1 MNKLLQYMMDARN
14 LDHRI
19 LPGLQKM
26 QKGGKFKMPVATLTT
41 NPEQSSN
48 LSISTN
54 VKSGT
59 YRPTSKVITQAEI
72 KKQEETARLKEEQ
85 DRKEALAAA
94 VKRGRENQSYFSQDN
109 RTAGEIENDRLR
121 AIDAQMEQA
130 RSNSPFAQT
139 LGSFTSSGY
148 NPAAGRIAAENI
160 GNMTPMMGATRL
172 ASTIKDPKNNP
183 YGIGRDKGWFDNT
196 LGTLGLVGDALDV
209 GVVTAPILKQSG
221 RAIGKAYNKVATGES
236 ALPVAWKSPA
246 VGLSQEASDA
256 MFKGIANT
264 TKLTDADR
272 ALLLEYQYD
281 SKPFTGRWG
290 TVDQSKKD
298 ALNNLIKN
306 NNLNFTNDAILTRK
320 FNPTNKSL
328 GAEFVDGTLNLGDR
342 PSSFS
347 AGVGMPGYG
356 SGAVDRIVVPNR
368 YSKQMGNSLL
378 ANEYNKVSDGTFD
391 LLSGDVK
398 NFAAAR
404 GIALDDLLNAE
415 REVIGTGLNFKR
427 IGKVKNDI
435 GGYDHVV
442 RPKFQGGGGFNARPT
457 LKQIMQMPDKRYTPA
472 PGVMN
477 TKAGLAAAS
486 MMSGPFSF
494 IPGTASAVYDLGT
507 SARYAMDG
515 QWDNAKED
523 LISAG
528 LNAIPTAGVYAALAG
543 MGKLQKA
550 ARARAA
556 IRSAKGAMNAK
567 DIAGSSTIRNNIT
580 GLVQEFD
587 KTGKE
592 ISSMRPRSAAEVKAY
607 NQNLKSQYRTGAT
620 PEGPAELMPFRS
632 PDFAGGGMIVDPRG
646 QWAHPGK
653 VTRIPGSDIT
663 MKGVPYPVLGIGNNG
678 KKEVM
683 YPGKDY
689 NFGGASYVDEYPIMQ
704 DGGKYFFMN
713 IYDDFNKRLK
723 NTDYVKDEYNKGM
736 DFHTKWLNS
745 PMYNN
750 MINASAGSDAKNI
763 TDQRKKRLSAVT
775 MKFVD
780 DPYNKAGAS
789 ADKLGNIEVYPEG
802 IGAKGIGVHE
812 MSHVTDTGPG
822 QNLIPSKD
830 RIDISRYSV
839 ASENLPKYEA
849 NNEYFNYV
857 TRPSE
862 TRARL
867 NEIRQGASENKLYD
881 PFTQKVNPAIYNKL
895 KNFKFNSTPG
905 SDPLQQLKSAYS
917 DEQILQMLNSVS
929 KVNTNN
935 SSDMQNMMKNGGY
948 VVTRSNDR
956 KGKTHKVTGPDG
968 TVKYFGDSKLG
979 QHPKD
984 PERKKAFY
992 ARHKKNL
999 DNNPY
1004 FRAFARK
1011 TWEEGGQ
1018 TDDDR
1023 EMLSGVADIL
1033 RRINDTRNRK
1043 EVADYMMDN
1052 FREEDVSF
1060 EPNAFLKSANV
1071 FAKGGEMIRRADGS
1085 YSRRGL
1091 WDNIR
1096 ANKGSGKKPTK
1107 QMLEQERKIRSKQE
1121 GGEEVQMPQ
1130 SLEELMNPTRRGM
1143 ANLGFGFNNEKFGTN
1158 YNYSGSDNFRN
1169 GTHSLNVGLP
1179 AFLKTGNLDI
1189 SGTYSPGRAYSANIM
1204 GTAPANFIKKGTMM
1218 NFSGGFEK
1226 DINPMMKNVAPSY
1239 NVAAGFRIPTKVGNF
1254 TVNASYRK

>member
-1 MNKLLQYMMDARN
+1 MKYVD
-14 LDHRI
+14 
-19 LPGLQKM
+19 
-26 QKGGKFKMPVATLTT
+26 T
-41 NPEQSSN
+41 
-48 LSISTN
+48 
-54 VKSGT
+54 
-59 YRPTSKVITQAEI
+59 
-72 KKQEETARLKEEQ
+72 
-85 DRKEALAAA
+85 
-94 VKRGRENQSYFSQDN
+94 
-109 RTAGEIENDRLR
+109 
-121 AIDAQMEQA
+121 
-130 RSNSPFAQT
+130 
-139 LGSFTSSGY
+139 
-148 NPAAGRIAAENI
+148 
-160 GNMTPMMGATRL
+160 
-172 ASTIKDPKNNP
+172 P
-183 YGIGRDKGWFDNT
+183 YG
-196 LGTLGLVGDALDV
+196 
-209 GVVTAPILKQSG
+209 
-221 RAIGKAYNKVATGES
+221 
-236 ALPVAWKSPA
+236 
-246 VGLSQEASDA
+246 
-256 MFKGIANT
+256 
-264 TKLTDADR
+264 
-272 ALLLEYQYD
+272 
-281 SKPFTGRWG
+281 
-290 TVDQSKKD
+290 
-298 ALNNLIKN
+298 
-306 NNLNFTNDAILTRK
+306 
-320 FNPTNKSL
+320 
-328 GAEFVDGTLNLGDR
+328 
-342 PSSFS
+342 
-347 AGVGMPGYG
+347 
-356 SGAVDRIVVPNR
+356 
-368 YSKQMGNSLL
+368 
-378 ANEYNKVSDGTFD
+378 
-391 LLSGDVK
+391 
-398 NFAAAR
+398 
-404 GIALDDLLNAE
+404 
-415 REVIGTGLNFKR
+415 
-427 IGKVKNDI
+427 
-435 GGYDHVV
+435 
-442 RPKFQGGGGFNARPT
+442 
-457 LKQIMQMPDKRYTPA
+457 
-472 PGVMN
+472 
-477 TKAGLAAAS
+477 
-486 MMSGPFSF
+486 
-494 IPGTASAVYDLGT
+494 
-507 SARYAMDG
+507 
-515 QWDNAKED
+515 
-523 LISAG
+523 
-528 LNAIPTAGVYAALAG
+528 
-543 MGKLQKA
+543 
-550 ARARAA
+550 
-556 IRSAKGAMNAK
+556 
-567 DIAGSSTIRNNIT
+567 
-580 GLVQEFD
+580 
-587 KTGKE
+587 
-592 ISSMRPRSAAEVKAY
+592 
-607 NQNLKSQYRTGAT
+607 
-620 PEGPAELMPFRS
+620 
-632 PDFAGGGMIVDPRG
+632 
-646 QWAHPGK
+646 
-653 VTRIPGSDIT
+653 
-663 MKGVPYPVLGIGNNG
+663 
-678 KKEVM
+678 
-683 YPGKDY
+683 
-689 NFGGASYVDEYPIMQ
+689 
-704 DGGKYFFMN
+704 
-713 IYDDFNKRLK
+713 
-723 NTDYVKDEYNKGM
+723 
-736 DFHTKWLNS
+736 
-745 PMYNN
+745 
-750 MINASAGSDAKNI
+750 
-763 TDQRKKRLSAVT
+763 
-775 MKFVD
+775 
-780 DPYNKAGAS
+780 KAGA
-789 ADKLGNIEVYPEG
+789 ATDQLGNIEVYPAG
-802 IGAKGIGVHE
+802 VGAKGIGVHE
-812 MSHVTDTGPG
+812 ISHVTDTGYG
-822 QNLIPSKD
+822 LDLIPAKD
-830 RIDISRYSV
+830 KIDISRYSL
-839 ASENLPKYEA
+839 ASENIPKYKA
-849 NNEYFNYV
+849 YKEYFNYV

-1023 EMLSGVADIL
+1023 DMLSGVADIL

-1226 DINPMMKNVAPSY
+1226 DINPMMRNVAPSY